1 MRTPRSRTFPVTVTR
16 MLRVRC
22 AVCGRLLAHRAGE
35 VSKVLTAHYAQEH
48 AAVLGTDA
56 DSEEQPR

>member
-1 MRTPRSRTFPVTVTR
+1 MRSPRSRTFPVTVTR

-35 VSKVLTAHYAQEH
+35 ASKVLTAHYTQEH
-48 AAVLGTDA
+48 SAVFGTDA
-56 DSEEQPR
+56 DTDAED

>member
-35 VSKVLTAHYAQEH
+35 ANKVLTAHYAKEH

-56 DSEEQPR
+56 DSDAEE